1 MPYESHKKWLIT
13 FTVILGT
20 FIAALDSSIVNVAM
34 PSMRGTLGASTS
46 EITWVATAYMLANV
60 VVMPSIAFLSSRF
73 GRARYFFWSV
83 VLFGIGSVMC
93 GLARSLSFMI
103 FSRVLQ
109 GIGGGA
115 LIPISQAIIRETF
128 PPEEQGKAMGIFG
141 MGVIL
146 GPAIGPTLG
155 GWLTDTYS
163 WPWIFYINVPAII
176 ISLILIPAFIKDP
189 PYLKRTRGYVDSL
202 GLVSMA
208 IGLSC
213 LQIMLEKGQEHNWFQ
228 SSFIVKLALISFL
241 ALTFFVW
248 WELKEKEPAVNL
260 RVLKNVPLAAGT
272 SISTFL
278 GMGLFG
284 SLFLLPLFVQ
294 EIRGYPVVD
303 AGIAMLPRSLTMA
316 LTMPIAGRFYQKLGP
331 RKMLLAGVGLCSISF
346 FFLARLT
353 TETSVK
359 DLFIPQLIQ
368 GIGFGIIFV
377 SLSTASLATVDEKD
391 MNAAT
396 GLFNLVRTIFG
407 SVGIALSA
415 TYLERATI
423 TARAVLAEN
432 LTITSE
438 KTVIWIEKATSEL
451 IAQGIPSSTAH
462 QKALALLDGLL
473 TQQAAVIGYNHVFM
487 FGVFLFA
494 ACIPLIFLFRSS
506 KEGKEIRSL
515 ME

>member
-1 MPYESHKKWLIT
+1 MPFEPHRKWLIT

-46 EITWVATAYMLANV
+46 EITWVATSYMLANV
-60 VVMPSIAFLSSRF
+60 VIMPSIAFLSSRF

-83 VLFGIGSVMC
+83 VLFGVGSVLC
-93 GLARSLSFMI
+93 GVARSLSFMI
-103 FSRVLQ
+103 FARVLQ

-115 LIPISQAIIRETF
+115 LIPISQAIMRETF
-128 PPEEQGKAMGIFG
+128 PPEEHGKAMGIYG
-141 MGVIL
+141 TGVIL

-155 GWLTDTYS
+155 GWLTDNYS
-163 WPWIFYINVPAII
+163 WPWIFYINVPFII
-176 ISLILIPAFIKDP
+176 INLILIPIFIKDP
-189 PYLKRTRGYVDSL
+189 PYLKRTKGKIDGL
-202 GLVSMA
+202 GLASMA

-228 SSFIVKLALISFL
+228 SPFIIKLALISSL

-248 WELKEKEPAVNL
+248 WELKAKEPVVNL

-272 SISTFL
+272 AMSTFF

-294 EIRGYPVVD
+294 EVRGYSVAD

-316 LTMPIAGRFYQKLGP
+316 LTMPIIGRFYNKLGP
-331 RKMLLAGVGLCSISF
+331 RKMILTGLILNILSFYLLAH
-346 FFLARLT
+346 LAP
-353 TETSVK
+353 ETSVK
-359 DLFIPQLIQ
+359 DLLVPQLIQ
-368 GIGFGIIFV
+368 GFALGIIFV
-377 SLSTASLATVDEKD
+377 SLSTAALSTVAKKD

-407 SVGIALSA
+407 SVGIALAA

-423 TARAVLAEN
+423 AARVSLVDN
-432 LTITSE
+432 LTLTSE
-438 KTVIWIEKATSEL
+438 KTSMWLKQVTSGFV
-451 IAQGIPSSTAH
+451 AKGIPASMAH
-462 QKALALLDGLL
+462 QKALALLDALL
-473 TQQAAVIGYNHVFM
+473 NQQAVIIGYNYVFM
-487 FGVFLFA
+487 LAAVLFVI
-494 ACIPLIFLFRSS
+494 CIPLVWLFP
-506 KEGKEIRSL
+506 KLKGNKQGGSL
-515 ME
+515 IE